1 MTALP
6 APSAPAPPAPV
17 PAPKPRAPPCA
28 PGDEFE
34 LHFIGELECGWDF
47 PGLEVDDGL
56 FVDYSCEAG
65 MDWLPIARKEG
76 FVGQTQTCYADA
88 HGVYVFNHPIDFHY
102 IADSVASWP
111 QLHLQVF
118 KLDAAGRVETLAY
131 GSMTLPNACGHR
143 EVTVRTWR
151 PLQRNVLEEART
163 VSSTSG
169 ADGALPASRAEV
181 LHGEVRSK
189 MVTKTSGSILV
200 ALDTIFRNAG
210 KHQILTG

>member
-1 MTALP
+1 
-6 APSAPAPPAPV
+6 
-17 PAPKPRAPPCA
+17 
-28 PGDEFE
+28 
-34 LHFIGELECGWDF
+34 
-47 PGLEVDDGL
+47 
-56 FVDYSCEAG
+56 

-151 PLQRNVLEEART
+151 PLQRNVLEE
-163 VSSTSG
+163 
-169 ADGALPASRAEV
+169 
-181 LHGEVRSK
+181 VRGTAH
-189 MVTKTSGSILV
+189 VGVGGCVCVCNPWNHRDPFGL
-200 ALDTIFRNAG
+200 F
-210 KHQILTG
+210 